1 MGLISE
7 FRDFIIKGNAID
19 LAVGI
24 IIGAAFGAVV
34 NSLVTDVI
42 MPPIGAAMGGIDFAD
57 KGFTLVKPLKAG
69 EPHPVTGIV
78 LAADTKPVILAYGK
92 FLNACIAL
100 LIQGFAI
107 FMVVKMINSARKRF
121 EKQKDAGPPPPA
133 PEDVL
138 LLREI
143 RDSLKA
149 RA

>member
-24 IIGAAFGAVV
+24 IIGAAFGGVV
-34 NSLVTDVI
+34 NSLVNDII
-42 MPPIGAAMGGIDFAD
+42 MPPIGVAMGGVDFSDLA
-57 KGFTLVKPLKAG
+57 VKLQDARKAG
-69 EPHPVTGIV
+69 ETLPNGMTAAKDMAPVM
-78 LAADTKPVILAYGK
+78 LNYGK
-92 FLNACIAL
+92 FLNAVIAL

-107 FMVVKMINSARKRF
+107 FLVVKMINSARKRF
-121 EKQKDAGPPPPA
+121 ERQKEAAPA
-133 PEDVL
+133 PATPEDVM

-149 RA
+149 R